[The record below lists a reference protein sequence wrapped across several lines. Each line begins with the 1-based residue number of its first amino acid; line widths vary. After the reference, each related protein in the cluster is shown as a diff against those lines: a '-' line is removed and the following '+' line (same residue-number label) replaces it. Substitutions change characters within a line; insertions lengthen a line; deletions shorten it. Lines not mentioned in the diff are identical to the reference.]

1 MATSKPEDRQSLLA
15 AADDSHADA
24 ADPEADVYAFMTM
37 GCASH
42 MFHVLDSSAHG
53 LFLRP

>member
-15 AADDSHADA
+15 APDDSHADA